1 MPFSDAIDSGA
12 RAGNRR
18 LIALLARSVH
28 RGMLPPSL
36 IFSGPAG
43 AGKRQTAVATAQAI
57 NCLSPRGEGES
68 YDACGT
74 CAACIRIAQGMHPDV
89 VIVEPGDSGSIKI
102 EPIREV
108 IKAAGYRP
116 FEGRRRVVIINE
128 ADAMASSP
136 QNALLKILEEPPPS
150 SVFILVTARPD
161 MLLPTVQSRCQ
172 RVRFQ
177 LAEQGALDADAMDV
191 ALRVLELAAASD
203 EPRQRI
209 EAAKELL
216 VNTGAGG
223 REDREQLASHLHAMA
238 SLIRDVEL
246 LSSRGASG
254 GLASPGVR
262 PEIERLTKAYQ
273 GKRGLSAFESVDRA
287 LAALDSNA
295 SVKIVADWLV
305 LKL

>member
-43 AGKRQTAVATAQAI
+43 AGKRQTASATAQAI

-74 CAACIRIAQGMHPDV
+74 CAACRRIARGMHPDV

-108 IKAAGYRP
+108 IERAGYRP
-116 FEGRRRVVIINE
+116 FEGRRRVVIIND

-177 LAEQGALDADAMDV
+177 LAEQGALDADAVEV
-191 ALRVLELAAASD
+191 ARRVLELAAASD

-216 VNTGAGG
+216 VNTGSGG

-246 LSSRGASG
+246 LSSRVASD
-254 GLASPGVR
+254 GLANPGVW
-262 PEIERLTKAYQ
+262 PEIERLTKAYH

-295 SVKIVADWLV
+295 SVNIVADWHV